1 MRVQG
6 SRKVQNY
13 VGVVVQIRMRVQKKA
28 IKVSAKMH
36 EYCSDARYKMQ
47 NAKIIAKKKRIHG
60 TRSVVLS
67 FCLKL
72 VN

>member
-1 MRVQG
+1 
-6 SRKVQNY
+6 
-13 VGVVVQIRMRVQKKA
+13 MRVQKKA
-28 IKVSAKMH
+28 IKVNTKMH
-36 EYCSDARYKMQ
+36 EYCSDASYKMQ
-47 NAKIIAKKKRIHG
+47 NAKIIPKKKRIQG